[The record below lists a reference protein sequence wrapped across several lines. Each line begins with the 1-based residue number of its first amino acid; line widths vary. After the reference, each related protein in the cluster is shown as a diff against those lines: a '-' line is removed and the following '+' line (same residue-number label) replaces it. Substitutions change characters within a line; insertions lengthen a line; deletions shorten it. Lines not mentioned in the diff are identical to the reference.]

1 MAKRLMGP
9 HAGMALTGFAGGF
22 VSSTATILA
31 MGQAA
36 RQTPALMRAAAMGA
50 MLSTVSTLL
59 QLGLLVSVMLPG
71 LWVPMLWPVGLG
83 TAVACLYTVW
93 MGRHLPADALPA
105 MDLKGHAFEHTTTLV
120 LSLAVLSITVLSAAL
135 HQWLGTTGV
144 MVAGLLAGLVDAHST
159 VASTR
164 SLVAQQAI
172 TLDQAGQ
179 VLLLAVSSNTL
190 SKAAVAISAGGRAFA
205 MAVLPGLAL
214 VIAAV
219 WLGAAIGAEVPAAS
233 PRSAATQRPISPPSC
248 RVMTIVAERGRP
260 GAPMPWLPGHKLWG
274 ACPDDSGLDRSPG
287 CWMLTN
293 RVRPSAVS
301 VTPVTSAPRGATKN
315 RRSRASP
322 NVAPMKV
329 SCVPVCTAPWTCI
342 ALFTVTLP
350 PSPTCPGMAANI
362 MQLVSSV
369 NAPSSV
375 WIQAIPVAL
384 LNHKPSGDE
393 KAFAAFSPDRLAAPP
408 SSSAPKRKMSH
419 SKDRAVDRPPS
430 SLKRMMWP
438 WGLPEAFCPS
448 GSV

>member
-1 MAKRLMGP
+1 MVFSCFASRRPDRTAQMMRPKVFNSTPAPCMPTFSAPALFFNFCVALGIGLLVGAERERRKGDGPHRRSAGIRTFAVCALTGFVAQSLGGPFLLISSLLVLGVLTGLSYRQSQAHDPGLTSEMSLVLTCLLGGLSVPSPDLAAVVGIVLTGMLAARERMHEFVRHIITQQELDDVIVFLAAALILLPLAPDRYIGPYQAINPHDLARFVVTVMSVNAAGYMAKRLMGP

-172 TLDQAGQ
+172 TLNQAGQ

-219 WLGAAIGAEVPAAS
+219 WLGAAIGA
-233 PRSAATQRPISPPSC
+233 
-248 RVMTIVAERGRP
+248 
-260 GAPMPWLPGHKLWG
+260 
-274 ACPDDSGLDRSPG
+274 
-287 CWMLTN
+287 
-293 RVRPSAVS
+293 
-301 VTPVTSAPRGATKN
+301 
-315 RRSRASP
+315 
-322 NVAPMKV
+322 
-329 SCVPVCTAPWTCI
+329 
-342 ALFTVTLP
+342 
-350 PSPTCPGMAANI
+350 
-362 MQLVSSV
+362 
-369 NAPSSV
+369 
-375 WIQAIPVAL
+375 
-384 LNHKPSGDE
+384 
-393 KAFAAFSPDRLAAPP
+393 
-408 SSSAPKRKMSH
+408 
-419 SKDRAVDRPPS
+419 
-430 SLKRMMWP
+430 
-438 WGLPEAFCPS
+438 
-448 GSV
+448 